1 MSVQHWESLEQ
12 PLPLATQADGVTAF
26 DGLDAGP
33 VPTAFVAVTVNV
45 YDVPLVKPVTVWVV
59 LDPDDVNPPGL
70 DVTV

>member
-1 MSVQHWESLEQ
+1 MLLQHCASLEHT
-12 PLPLATQADGVTAF
+12 LLLDKQAGVTEF
-26 DGLDAGP
+26 DALDAGP

-59 LDPDDVNPPGL
+59 LNPDDVNPSGL